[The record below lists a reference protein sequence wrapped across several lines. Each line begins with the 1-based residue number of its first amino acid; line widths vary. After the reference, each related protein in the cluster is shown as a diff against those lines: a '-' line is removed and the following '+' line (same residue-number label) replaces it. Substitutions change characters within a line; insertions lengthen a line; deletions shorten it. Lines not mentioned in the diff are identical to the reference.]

1 MFKEA
6 PAAAPGLSVPLKD
19 PLKREP
25 LKIFSALKEA
35 SRLRRSSAFYCSMS
49 SPHEGP
55 READA
60 LFKRTILLELLR
72 GEKTL
77 NELTE
82 SDIG

>member
-1 MFKEA
+1 
-6 PAAAPGLSVPLKD
+6 
-19 PLKREP
+19 
-25 LKIFSALKEA
+25 
-35 SRLRRSSAFYCSMS
+35 
-49 SPHEGP
+49 
-55 READA
+55 